1 MATNYNYFGNLVTSG
16 LVLDLDAA
24 KLASYPGTG
33 TTWYDIS
40 GNNYSGSLTN
50 GPTFTGIGKQAAIVF
65 DGSDDIAIMNSG
77 SYYIKNSGEPITVN
91 TWIKPGR
98 LGGQY
103 QDIIANRL
111 NTEYNWILYQ
121 HASSGSLGFHGANQ
135 NKSTY
140 TPITGSWINAAVTV
154 TPSKISTL
162 YVNGS
167 PYQTTSSFE
176 YGPNSQNRLS
186 IGNGEYQS
194 SFEPYLGSVS
204 VVQIYNRAISQFE
217 VWQNFNALKGRYGI
231 PDIVTNGLV
240 LNLDAGNPY
249 SYLSGSSGTKW
260 TNTVAVSSSIS
271 GTLVN
276 GTTYSNGS
284 MVFDGVDDLV
294 LTSNY
299 TYSSTSYSQ
308 FAWFKFTSHLQ
319 TYEYIFDQE
328 TSRII
333 FAIRI
338 AGTDCLGVYNS
349 NQGDWRKVDTSA
361 HLDGKW
367 KYIGVTN
374 SNGSL
379 NFYINGVSIGTSSI
393 ALNSTNVSN
402 PISIGGYYGGGG
414 ASQSISSPQIY
425 NRTLSAAEVLQNFNA
440 LRGRYGI

>member
-24 KLASYPGTG
+24 KVASYPGTG

-50 GPTFTGIGKQAAIVF
+50 GPTFTGIGKSASIVF

-77 SYYIKNSGEPITVN
+77 SYYIKNNGEPITVN

-135 NKSTY
+135 NQSTY
-140 TPITGSWINAAVTV
+140 IPVTGSWINTTVTV
-154 TPSKISTL
+154 TPSRISTL

-167 PYQTTSSFE
+167 PYQTVSNFE
-176 YGPNSQNRLS
+176 YGPNTQNRLS
-186 IGNGEYQS
+186 IGNGAYQS

-204 VVQIYNRAISQFE
+204 VAQIYNRAISQFE
-217 VWQNFNALKGRYGI
+217 VWQNFNAFKGRYGI
-231 PDIVTNGLV
+231 PDIVTNGLI

-249 SYLSGSSGTKW
+249 SYLSGSSGTTW

-276 GTTYSNGS
+276 GPVYANGAIS
-284 MVFDGVDDLV
+284 FDG
-294 LTSNY
+294 TSEN
-299 TYSSTSYSQ
+299 
-308 FAWFKFTSHLQ
+308 LPC
-319 TYEYIFDQE
+319 
-328 TSRII
+328 R
-333 FAIRI
+333 
-338 AGTDCLGVYNS
+338 
-349 NQGDWRKVDTSA
+349 
-361 HLDGKW
+361 
-367 KYIGVTN
+367 
-374 SNGSL
+374 
-379 NFYINGVSIGTSSI
+379 
-393 ALNSTNVSN
+393 
-402 PISIGGYYGGGG
+402 P
-414 ASQSISSPQIY
+414 
-425 NRTLSAAEVLQNFNA
+425 
-440 LRGRYGI
+440 